1 MKRFLLGAAM
11 LGGLATFGDAAPASL
26 PPADLTV
33 ELRQVV
39 EGREEGAKDGAVH
52 YTAGTPDAGPWEP
65 QSVQVCNGEK
75 AMLRLMDAIPM
86 QWTQSVS
93 TQNASGNGNNNTNT
107 TQAGVTNALVWFDG
121 GQGLS
126 VQPRWPGGK
135 QPVVLVL
142 EVQGASTQP
151 QVGAAL
157 NKQSRNTVSTTLT
170 VPLAQWVTLAATG
183 RPARAGVY
191 SSNAGE
197 AGRRFLQVRV
207 STP

>member
-1 MKRFLLGAAM
+1 
-11 LGGLATFGDAAPASL
+11 
-26 PPADLTV
+26 
-33 ELRQVV
+33 
-39 EGREEGAKDGAVH
+39 
-52 YTAGTPDAGPWEP
+52 
-65 QSVQVCNGEK
+65 VQVRNGEK

-107 TQAGVTNALVWFDG
+107 TQAGVTNALVWFDA
-121 GQGLS
+121 GQSLS

-142 EVQGASTQP
+142 EVLGASTQP

-197 AGRRFLQVRV
+197 AGRRLLQVRV